1 MRGGRLRVW
10 LAAGAALGCLA
21 AAGPSADG
29 AGQGAVAPVLPPLAG
44 RAPAA
49 TGARL
54 EALATRFDERAAF
67 DLVTFMDQYWRNAGN
82 AGFNATVDR
91 IRARLEDGGFRTR
104 SGGPAGAPT
113 VHVEEYGSAPGWD
126 HTVGTLTL
134 LGEAGEA
141 DEVLLSRERHRVA
154 LCINS
159 FSTPPGGTVARIIDV
174 GDASTEA
181 GVAAFDVRGAVVLGN
196 AGAGRLWQLAVV
208 RQGAIGVVSTA
219 LEDYIRPGP
228 SEADARTPREDWDV
242 LQWSGIPYD
251 ETRKSFGFKATPR
264 AAARLRARLARG
276 EARVRVEVASTF
288 AHQPVRTLVAEIPGR
303 TRPDERIVLVAHIQ
317 EPGANDNASGCA
329 TLLEL
334 ARALVAGIRDGS
346 LPAPERTLTLLW
358 VDEIRGSRQWLTDHA
373 AEGRQVRYML
383 SLDMTGED
391 TAKTGGTF
399 LIEKAPD
406 PSAVWPRPSDPHTE
420 WGGGPSVKA
429 ETLKGTLLND
439 LFLAI
444 CQRRAATTGWVVRTN
459 PYEGG
464 SDHAVFLAA
473 GVPSALAW
481 HFPDRFYHSSLDRPV
496 MTDPAV
502 MQHVGV
508 SVGATALILAGASA
522 GEAGEVVDLLEAAA
536 DARLD
541 LETIQGRTLVAAAAD
556 KAAAAGVETLVRD
569 AWVRWYHEALDEASR
584 LPVGE
589 APGLRARIEAAQARI
604 GDRPGGTGTELR

>member
-10 LAAGAALGCLA
+10 LVAFAVLLPVAADGPAVRAAG
-21 AAGPSADG
+21 
-29 AGQGAVAPVLPPLAG
+29 QENVAPGLPSLAG
-44 RAPAA
+44 RAPAS

-54 EALATRFDERAAF
+54 DALAARFDEHAAL
-67 DLVTFMDQYWRNAGN
+67 DLVSFMDQYWRNAGN
-82 AGFNATVDR
+82 AGFNATIDR
-91 IRARLEDGGFRTR
+91 IRQRLEDGGFRQR
-104 SGGPAGAPT
+104 GAGAASALSLP
-113 VHVEEYGSAPGWD
+113 VEDYGSAPGWD

-134 LGEAGEA
+134 LGATGGA

-159 FSTPPGGTVARIIDV
+159 FSTPPGGTIARVVDV
-174 GDASTEA
+174 GDASKD
-181 GVAAFDVRGAVVLGN
+181 GDFAAFDVRGAVVHGN

-208 RQGAIGVVSTA
+208 QRGAIGVVSTT

-228 SEADARTPREDWDV
+228 TDADARRPREEWDV

-251 ETRKSFGFKATPR
+251 EARKGFGFKATPR
-264 AAARLRARLARG
+264 AAARLRARLAGG

-303 TRPDERIVLVAHIQ
+303 SRPDERIVLVAHIQ

-329 TLLEL
+329 TLMEL
-334 ARALVAGIRDGS
+334 ARALAAGIRDGS

-358 VDEIRGSRQWLTDHA
+358 VDEIRGSRQWLSDHP
-373 AEGRQVRYML
+373 AEARQVRYMF
-383 SLDMTGED
+383 SLDMTGEN

-406 PSAVWPRPSDPHTE
+406 PTAVWPRPSDPNTE
-420 WGGGPSVKA
+420 WGGGPSARA
-429 ETLKGTLLND
+429 EALKGTLLND
-439 LFLAI
+439 LFLAV
-444 CQRRAATTGWVVRTN
+444 CQRRAAATGWVVRTN

-473 GVPSALAW
+473 GVPSVLAW
-481 HFPDRFYHSSLDRPV
+481 HFPDRFYHSSLDRPD

-508 SVGATALILAGASA
+508 SVGATALLVAGASV
-522 GEAGEVVDLLEAAA
+522 GEAGEVSDLLEAAA
-536 DARLD
+536 VARLD
-541 LETIQGRTLVAAAAD
+541 LEAVQGRTLVAAAAD
-556 KAAAAGVETLVRD
+556 KAAAAGVEMRVRE
-569 AWVRWYHEALDEASR
+569 AWVRWYQEAFEEVGR
-584 LPVGE
+584 LPI
-589 APGLRARIEAAQARI
+589 ADDPGLRARMEGARARI
-604 GDRPGGTGTELR
+604 SRHGAGTQMESM